1 MSYYSNLKYHCDI
14 QSCKMKKLLLLCL
27 LTLSA
32 CTLPIVTG
40 PTPTPIATPTS
51 ETPVA
56 TVPVLPTAEPGTEAN
71 PLIMALAPSPHP
83 TSDAVDAVSALAQQ
97 LQDLTG
103 YHIVTVAPAYEAD
116 LVRAF
121 AAGNAHIGL
130 LSPYGYM
137 LAYENG
143 SVNALLA
150 SLRNGQAMY
159 GAQFLAR
166 NDSGFTRYFDPVRG
180 ENTAEADK
188 ALSQFK
194 DKKPCWSDA
203 ASPSGYVIPLGF
215 LKQAQVQTIDA
226 AFVEGQSTVV
236 RAIYGKGI
244 CDFGATYIDA
254 RSLPALEADY
264 PDVME
269 KVAVVWRIPIIIP
282 YEQIVTASSL
292 NPEVKRSLLRAF
304 IDIMNTAEGKTL
316 IQTAYGIDAFQPA
329 DDGQYQDFGAY
340 LKASGLDVNSLLK

>member
-1 MSYYSNLKYHCDI
+1 
-14 QSCKMKKLLLLCL
+14 MKKLLLLFL
-27 LTLSA
+27 LALSA
-32 CTLPIVTG
+32 CTLPSVTG
-40 PTPTPIATPTS
+40 STPTPMLTPTAV
-51 ETPVA
+51 TPVA
-56 TVPVLPTAEPGTEAN
+56 TVPVLPTAEPGAETN

-83 TSDAVDAVSALAQQ
+83 SSEAVNAVSALAKR

-116 LVRAF
+116 LVQAF
-121 AAGNAHIGL
+121 AVGNAHIGL

-150 SLRNGQAMY
+150 SIRDGQALY

-166 NDSGFTRYFDPVRG
+166 NDSGLTRYFDPVRG
-180 ENTAEADK
+180 ENTAEAAE
-188 ALSQFK
+188 ALSQFI

-215 LKQAQVQTIDA
+215 LKQAQVQTKEA

-244 CDFGATYIDA
+244 CDFGATYVDA
-254 RSLPALEADY
+254 RDLPALEADY

-269 KVAVVWRIPIIIP
+269 KVVVVWRIPAIIP
-282 YEQIVTASSL
+282 YEQIVTASTL

-304 IDIMNTAEGKTL
+304 IDIMNTPEGKTL

-329 DDGQYQDFGAY
+329 EDGQYQEFGVY
-340 LKASGLDVNSLLK
+340 LKACGLDVNSLLK